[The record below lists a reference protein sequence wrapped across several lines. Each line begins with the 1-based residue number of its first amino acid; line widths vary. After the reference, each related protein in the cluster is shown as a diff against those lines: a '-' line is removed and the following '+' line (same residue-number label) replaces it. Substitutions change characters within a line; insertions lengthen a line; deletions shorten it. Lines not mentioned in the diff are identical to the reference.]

1 MKHSLAIQYAFL
13 LLVLSCFLSSS
24 SSYGFES
31 PDANEIP
38 SVHSS
43 KSSNLK
49 DIKKQ
54 KLTVAPQL
62 STQKI
67 FPNLESLI
75 TQLQRFSELNLI
87 SQKLMPW
94 IYLNSSESMVADFET
109 TLAQLEVADAY
120 LQSAMYG
127 AFVNNDL
134 AGMSP
139 KIKHAAKKLDLAEF
153 TLKLL
158 LEIVDTRL

>member
-1 MKHSLAIQYAFL
+1 MQHSLAIRYVFL
-13 LLVLSCFLSSS
+13 LLVFSCLLSSS
-24 SSYGFES
+24 SGYGFES
-31 PDANEIP
+31 PDANEIS

-43 KSSNLK
+43 KLSNLK

-109 TLAQLEVADAY
+109 TLTQLEVADTY

-139 KIKHAAKKLDLAEF
+139 KIKHAAEKLDLAEF

-158 LEIVDTRL
+158 LEIVDARL